1 MTPDDLS
8 PSQREAVAMIE
19 QLLREQNLII
29 IRGGRGMGKS
39 TIARYL
45 HEKHGGGLVGIR
57 EMVEASDTVHPLQVE
72 NAFLSLMV
80 REMARHD
87 LLVVDDIHLLLQ
99 HFHGQFYPRA
109 GLVEATFATLAA
121 YVLGADKRVVILTDG
136 HLPDAL
142 TSRSFSQH
150 IPPFTA
156 GDYEYFGYRF
166 LPVHLAS
173 AIDFNHVFR
182 FARQLDGHQMRTI
195 SLYVRNQSSITTDAY
210 IDILRTHH
218 LVSNVNLEEV
228 QTVSLDDL
236 RGLDDLIDSLKANII
251 TPLEN
256 DALAEEL
263 MLRPKRG
270 VLLAGPPGT
279 GKTTIGRALAHRL
292 KSKFFLLDGT
302 AIAGTGDFYYK
313 LVETFR
319 AAAQSAPCVIF
330 IDDSDVIFESGQE
343 HGLYRFLLTQ
353 LDGLESKTAGKVCV
367 IMTAMNVASLPPA
380 LVRSGRIEL
389 WLETRLPDATA
400 RREII
405 AQHIMALPD
414 AFSDVDLDGVVEQTD
429 GLTGADLKALVDD
442 AKVRYAYDRV
452 REQAAQPM
460 TTYFLAAIE
469 SVREHKQHYA
479 TAEEALRKETRARRR
494 RDDWA

>member
-8 PSQREAVAMIE
+8 PSQREAVAIIE
-19 QLLREQNLII
+19 RLLHDQNLII
-29 IRGGRGMGKS
+29 IRGGRGTGKS
-39 TIARYL
+39 TLARYL
-45 HEKHGGGLVGIR
+45 HEQHGGGVIGIR
-57 EMVEASDTVHPLQVE
+57 EMLEATDTVHPLQVE
-72 NAFLSLMV
+72 NAFLALMV
-80 REMARHD
+80 RELARHD
-87 LLVVDDIHLLLQ
+87 LLFIDDVHLLLLL
-99 HFHGQFYPRA
+99 FHGQFYPRA
-109 GLVEATFATLAA
+109 GLAEGTFATLAA
-121 YVLGADKRVVILTDG
+121 YVLDADKRVVFLVDG
-136 HLPDAL
+136 HLPAAL
-142 TSRSFSQH
+142 TSRAFAQQ

-156 GDYEYFGYRF
+156 GDYEFFGYRF
-166 LPVHLAS
+166 LPVELAS
-173 AIDFNHVFR
+173 AIDYNHVFR
-182 FARQLDGHQMRTI
+182 FTRQLDVHQMRTV
-195 SLYVRNQSSITTDAY
+195 SAFVRNHASITTDAY
-210 IDILRTHH
+210 IDILRSHH

-302 AIAGTGDFYYK
+302 AIAGTGDFFFK
-313 LVETFR
+313 MVETFR
-319 AAAQSAPCVIF
+319 SAAQNAPCIIF

-343 HGLYRFLLTQ
+343 HGMYRFLLTQ

-405 AQHIMALPD
+405 QQQILALPD
-414 AFSDVDLDGVVEQTD
+414 EFTMIDMDDVIDRTEGM
-429 GLTGADLKALVDD
+429 TGADLKALVED

-452 REQAAQPM
+452 RGLPPQPM
-460 TTYFLAAIE
+460 TAYFMAASD

-479 TAEEALRKETRARRR
+479 TAEQELRKQERSRRR
-494 RDDWA
+494 RDD

>member
-8 PSQREAVAMIE
+8 PSQREAVAIIE
-19 QLLREQNLII
+19 RLLQEQNLII
-29 IRGGRGMGKS
+29 IRGGRGTGKS
-39 TIARYL
+39 TLARYL
-45 HEKHGGGLVGIR
+45 HEQHGGGVVGIR
-57 EMVEASDTVHPLQVE
+57 EMLEATDTVHPLQVE

-80 REMARHD
+80 RELARHD
-87 LLVVDDIHLLLQ
+87 LLIIDDVHLLLQ
-99 HFHGQFYPRA
+99 LFLAQFYPRS

-121 YVLGADKRVVILTDG
+121 YVLDADKRVVFLVDG
-136 HLPDAL
+136 HLPQAL
-142 TSRSFSQH
+142 SSRAFAQQ

-166 LPVHLAS
+166 LPVELAS

-182 FARQLDGHQMRTI
+182 FARQLDVHQMRTI
-195 SLYVRNQSSITTDAY
+195 SSYVRHQPSITTDAY
-210 IDILRTHH
+210 IDLLRTHH
-218 LVSNVNLEEV
+218 LASNINLDEV

-302 AIAGTGDFYYK
+302 AIAGTGDFYFK
-313 LVETFR
+313 MVETFR
-319 AAAQSAPCVIF
+319 NAAQNAPCIIF

-343 HGLYRFLLTQ
+343 HGMYRFLLTQ

-400 RREII
+400 RREIVS
-405 AQHIMALPD
+405 QHILALPE
-414 AFSDVDLDGVVEQTD
+414 AFSDVNLDLVVEQTE
-429 GLTGADLKALVDD
+429 GLTGADLKALVED

-452 REQAAQPM
+452 RELPAQPM
-460 TTYFLAAIE
+460 TTYFLAAVE

-479 TAEEALRKETRARRR
+479 TAEEMLRDDARTRRR
-494 RDDWA
+494 RDG

>member
-19 QLLREQNLII
+19 RLLEEQNLIV
-29 IRGGRGMGKS
+29 IRGGRGTGKS
-39 TIARYL
+39 TLARYL
-45 HEKHGGGLVGIR
+45 HEQHGGGVIGIR
-57 EMVEASDTVHPLQVE
+57 EMLEASDTVHPMQVE
-72 NAFLSLMV
+72 NAFLALMV
-80 REMARHD
+80 RELARHD
-87 LLVVDDIHLLLQ
+87 LLIIDDIHLLLL

-109 GLVEATFATLAA
+109 GLVEGTFATFAA
-121 YVLGADKRVVILTDG
+121 YVFEADKRVVFLADG

-142 TSRSFSQH
+142 TSRAFSQQ

-182 FARQLDGHQMRTI
+182 FARQLDVHQMRTI
-195 SLYVRNQSSITTDAY
+195 SSVVRHQERITTDEY

-256 DALAEEL
+256 DALAEQL
-263 MLRPKRG
+263 TLRPKRG

-313 LVETFR
+313 LVDTFR
-319 AAAQSAPCVIF
+319 LAAQSAPCIIF

-367 IMTAMNVASLPPA
+367 IMTAMNVASLPRA

-405 AQHIMALPD
+405 AQHILALPEV
-414 AFSDVDLDGVVEQTD
+414 FNDVDMDRVVEESE
-429 GLTGADLKALVDD
+429 GLTGADLKALVED

-452 REQAAQPM
+452 RELPAQPM
-460 TTYFLAAIE
+460 TTYFLAAAE

-479 TAEEALRKETRARRR
+479 SAEETLREDARARRR
-494 RDDWA
+494 RDD